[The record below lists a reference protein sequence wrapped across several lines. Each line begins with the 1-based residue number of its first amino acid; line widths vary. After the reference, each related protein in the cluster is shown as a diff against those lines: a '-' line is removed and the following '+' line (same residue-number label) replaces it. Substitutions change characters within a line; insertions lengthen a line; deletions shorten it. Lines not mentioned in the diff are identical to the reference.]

1 MDISALTNVSSDMIQ
16 KAIDGDTTTTST
28 EDFQKVLDSAINMVN
43 ETNEYQHKAEEEEIR
58 FALGQAENTHDLQI
72 AQYKASTTIQYI
84 TAIKNKAIEAYK
96 EIMNMQI

>member
-1 MDISALTNVSSDMIQ
+1 MDIAALTNVSSDEI
-16 KAIDGDTTTTST
+16 KKVV
-28 EDFQKVLDSAINMVN
+28 EDRSVITGTDDFKKVLDSAINMVN
-43 ETNEYQHKAEEEEIR
+43 ETNEYQHKAESEEIR

-72 AQYKASTTIQYI
+72 AQYKASTAIQYT

>member
-1 MDISALTNVSSDMIQ
+1 MDISALTNVSSDLIK
-16 KAIDGDTTTTST
+16 KAVEDKETTNST

-43 ETNEYQHKAEEEEIR
+43 ETNEYQHKAESEEIR

-72 AQYKASTTIQYI
+72 AQYKANTAIQYI
-84 TAIKNKAIEAYK
+84 TAIKNKALEAYK